1 MLMMYAT
8 FALFNGAYVYII
20 KIMQLFV
27 RYTHE

>member
-8 FALFNGAYVYII
+8 FVPFNGVDVYII
-20 KIMQLFV
+20 KIMQLFM